1 MIHVLKPQIFL
12 NTFIVD
18 KINHNKG
25 LNINKDHLKIII
37 ILIQILKKLI

>member
-1 MIHVLKPQIFL
+1 MIHALKHQIFL
-12 NTFIVD
+12 NTSIVD